1 MTADGAPSPHRPTSH
16 LQEVLVTLKS
26 APTVPVDT
34 GAVGTV
40 AAVCVVSV
48 LHADAGS
55 VGTTAIDKRPVDGP
69 VQIGQLGLYADVQ
82 ADRAHHGGP
91 DQAVYAV
98 DAAEPAH
105 WAAELCR
112 EVTPGSLGENLL
124 IEGLAVDDLEIG
136 ARVRVGTA
144 LLEVTAPRTP
154 CMTFQRWMGTDD
166 FRAQYHRRGRTGV
179 YFRVLEQG
187 EVSAGDRIGVEET
200 PGHGVSV
207 AAAYGGARDRDLSRA
222 LDSWSRTSGV
232 ALHREL
238 EARAARHLAG
248 ER

>member
-1 MTADGAPSPHRPTSH
+1 MTRIPSSTEP
-16 LQEVLVTLKS
+16 VATL
-26 APTVPVDT
+26 
-34 GAVGTV
+34 AVGDAGSV
-40 AAVCVVSV
+40 AAVCVVSA
-48 LHADAGS
+48 LHPDAGG

-69 VQIGQLGLYADVQ
+69 VQIGELGLYADVQ

-105 WAAELCR
+105 WAAELGR
-112 EVTPGSLGENLL
+112 EVPAGSLGENLL

-136 ARVRVGTA
+136 ARLRVGTA

-166 FRAQYHRRGRTGV
+166 FRARYHGRGRTGV
-179 YFRVLEQG
+179 YFRVLVPG
-187 EVSAGDRIGVEET
+187 EVSAGDPATVELT
-200 PGHGVSV
+200 PGHGVS
-207 AAAYGGARDRDLSRA
+207 AAGAYGGARDRELSRA

-238 EARAARHLAG
+238 EARANRHLAG

>member
-1 MTADGAPSPHRPTSH
+1 MTRNPSSTEP
-16 LQEVLVTLKS
+16 VATL
-26 APTVPVDT
+26 
-34 GAVGTV
+34 AVGDAGSV
-40 AAVCVVSV
+40 AAVCVVSA
-48 LHADAGS
+48 LHPDAGG

-69 VQIGQLGLYADVQ
+69 VQIGELGLYADVQ

-105 WAAELCR
+105 WSSELGR
-112 EVTPGSLGENLL
+112 GVPAGSLGENLL

-136 ARVRVGTA
+136 ARLRVGAA

-179 YFRVLEQG
+179 YFRVLVPG
-187 EVSAGDRIGVEET
+187 EVCVGDPVVVELT

-222 LDSWSRTSGV
+222 LDTWSRSSGV

-238 EARAARHLAG
+238 AARAERHLAG

>member
-1 MTADGAPSPHRPTSH
+1 MTWKSSPAEPLAAGA
-16 LQEVLVTLKS
+16 
-26 APTVPVDT
+26 A
-34 GAVGTV
+34 GTV
-40 AAVCVVSV
+40 VAVCVVSA
-48 LHADAGS
+48 LHPDAGG

-69 VQIGQLGLYADVQ
+69 VQIGELGLYADVQ
-82 ADRAHHGGP
+82 ADRLHHGGP

-105 WAAELCR
+105 WAAQLGR

-136 ARVRVGTA
+136 ARLRVGTA

-154 CMTFQRWMGTDD
+154 CMTFQRWMGADD
-166 FRAQYHRRGRTGV
+166 FRAQYHHRGRTGV
-179 YFRVLEQG
+179 YFRVLVPG
-187 EVSAGDRIGVEET
+187 EVAAADPATVELA
-200 PGHGVSV
+200 PGHGVSA
-207 AAAYGGARDRDLSRA
+207 AAAYAGVRDRELSRA

-238 EARAARHLAG
+238 EARANRHLVG